1 MKNIETLALSQNLGI
16 PLGDFVIDLFIT
28 IFLTSLLVL
37 HYRKFG
43 KSMSNRDQ
51 FSHNFLFLSTTT
63 MLVITIVKS
72 SLALSLGLVGALSI
86 VRFRTAIKEPEELTY
101 LFLCIAI
108 GLGLGANQRLIT
120 ITGFFIIAGILI
132 LYNFRKIPLDRQNL
146 HLVIK
151 IKNPGKQEL
160 SNIVEILKKSCTKI
174 EIKRFDEQEELL
186 EVSFLIE
193 VDGFQKLEEGK
204 ANLQG
209 LKSIQKISFLESKSV

>member
-1 MKNIETLALSQNLGI
+1 MTNIETFALSQNLGI
-16 PLGDFVIDLFIT
+16 PFGDFVIDLFIT
-28 IFLTSLLVL
+28 IFLSSLLII

-51 FSHNFLFLSTTT
+51 FSLNFLLLSSTT

-101 LFLCIAI
+101 LFLCIAV

-132 LYNFRKIPLDRQNL
+132 VYNFRKIPIDRQNL
-146 HLVIK
+146 HLIVK
-151 IKNPGKQEL
+151 VKNPDKKEL
-160 SNIVEILKKSCTKI
+160 SNIVEILNKSCTKI
-174 EIKRFDEQEELL
+174 EMKRFDEQEDLL
-186 EVSFLIE
+186 EVSFLVE
-193 VDGFQKLEEGK
+193 VDGFKQLEEAK
-204 ANLQG
+204 SNLQG
-209 LKSIQKISFLESKSV
+209 LRSIQKISFLESKSV